1 MLLAA
6 LLKDADINVIFT
18 SELERTVKTAEPLAD
33 GLGIKPK
40 ALPQLNV
47 RFNPSDIVSFVSLLR
62 SGTAGIPYWSLL
74 TRITFLRC

>member
-47 RFNPSDIVSFVSLLR
+47 RFNSIRATLIASSVFSEAAPRGYRIGRCSLE
-62 SGTAGIPYWSLL
+62 
-74 TRITFLRC
+74 